1 LRCYNSLM
9 KVLVF
14 QLILLFSI
22 RGVAQKPGD
31 KIPPFKIVLAD
42 GQIYSVNNIKKDK
55 PVVLIYFAPDC
66 DHCKILMKDFFKRV
80 ADFAKAEV
88 VMITYKPLKEVVQFI
103 TEYGIN
109 NYRNITVGTEV
120 PIYYIRY
127 YFNLA
132 NTPFTALYNKKGMLV
147 YSYFKQTSV
156 DDLLHRLSRVQ

>member
-1 LRCYNSLM
+1 
-9 KVLVF
+9 
-14 QLILLFSI
+14 
-22 RGVAQKPGD
+22 
-31 KIPPFKIVLAD
+31 
-42 GQIYSVNNIKKDK
+42 
-55 PVVLIYFAPDC
+55 
-66 DHCKILMKDFFKRV
+66 
-80 ADFAKAEV
+80 
-88 VMITYKPLKEVVQFI
+88 MITYKPLKEVVQFI

-132 NTPFTALYNKKGMLV
+132 NTPFTALYNKKGMLA